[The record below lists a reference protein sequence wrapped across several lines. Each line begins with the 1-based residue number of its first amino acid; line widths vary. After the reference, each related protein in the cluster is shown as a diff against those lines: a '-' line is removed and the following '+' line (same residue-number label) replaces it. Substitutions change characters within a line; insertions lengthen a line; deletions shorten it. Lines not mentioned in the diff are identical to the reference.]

1 MRLCIPRQMLAVNHG
16 ITFPK
21 SRRNQMKNERDN
33 AKTTT
38 RRKRHKRQANA
49 VEYLRLVSIK
59 HVKQPK
65 SCQGQLELFP
75 AEPVVGQKSHG

>member
-1 MRLCIPRQMLAVNHG
+1 MRLCIPHQVFAVNHV

-21 SRRNQMKNERDN
+21 NRRSQMKNERDN
-33 AKTTT
+33 VKTTS

-49 VEYLRLVSIK
+49 VEYLRLVSSK
-59 HVKQPK
+59 RVKQPK

-75 AEPVVGQKSHG
+75 AEPVVTRKSHG